1 MAFVNKMNM
10 FGKNKEETEIEEEE
24 YTFIE
29 DYKEEL
35 PYLCRY
41 VERVLKS
48 ENEPTWEEL
57 EQLAKS
63 YFNLKNKAMEVVKI
77 SEEYKTENEKLKQ
90 LLEQKESEINR
101 YKEELQT
108 ATKEQKI
115 KNNSGLTDNEK
126 STYENKIKTLQNEI
140 NSYKAYIKNTNQ
152 RDALKAFKKG
162 EGGRKAIVID
172 WAKYDILRANGATQQ
187 QTADIMKIGVS
198 TLRKKLKER
207 EVKN

>member
-41 VERVLKS
+41 VERILKT

-108 ATKEQKI
+108 ATNEPKTE
-115 KNNSGLTDNEK
+115 NNNGLVSN
-126 STYENKIKTLQNEI
+126 YENKIKMLQNQI
-140 NSYKAYIKNTNQ
+140 NSYKAYIKETNQ
-152 RDALKAFKKG
+152 KDALKAFKKG
-162 EGGRKAIVID
+162 QGGRKAIVID
-172 WAKYDILRANGATQQ
+172 WAKYDALRANGANQQ
-187 QTADIMKIGVS
+187 QTADILKIGVS

-207 EVKN
+207 ESVNKNS

>member
-41 VERVLKS
+41 VERILKT

-90 LLEQKESEINR
+90 LIEQKESEINS
-101 YKEELQT
+101 YKE
-108 ATKEQKI
+108 K
-115 KNNSGLTDNEK
+115 
-126 STYENKIKTLQNEI
+126 
-140 NSYKAYIKNTNQ
+140 
-152 RDALKAFKKG
+152 
-162 EGGRKAIVID
+162 
-172 WAKYDILRANGATQQ
+172 
-187 QTADIMKIGVS
+187 
-198 TLRKKLKER
+198 
-207 EVKN
+207 

>member
-1 MAFVNKMNM
+1 MALKEMN
-10 FGKNKEETEIEEEE
+10 I
-24 YTFIE
+24 
-29 DYKEEL
+29 
-35 PYLCRY
+35 
-41 VERVLKS
+41 
-48 ENEPTWEEL
+48 
-57 EQLAKS
+57 
-63 YFNLKNKAMEVVKI
+63 FNKNKAQQK
-77 SEEYKTENEKLKQ
+77 EEQEYSFIKDYKGKYPCVCRFLKEILQVDCEPSFDEFENLADRYFKNRNIAIELDEENEKLNKENEKLSE
-90 LLEQKESEINR
+90 LLKQKESEINR

-108 ATKEQKI
+108 ATKKQKTES
-115 KNNSGLTDNEK
+115 NSGLTDNEK

>member
-1 MAFVNKMNM
+1 MALKEMN
-10 FGKNKEETEIEEEE
+10 I
-24 YTFIE
+24 
-29 DYKEEL
+29 
-35 PYLCRY
+35 
-41 VERVLKS
+41 
-48 ENEPTWEEL
+48 
-57 EQLAKS
+57 
-63 YFNLKNKAMEVVKI
+63 FNKNKAQQKEEQEYSFIKDYKQEYPCVCKFLKEILQVDCKPSFDEFENLADRYFKNRNI
-77 SEEYKTENEKLKQ
+77 AIELDEENQKLNEENKKLSE
-90 LLEQKESEINR
+90 LLEQKESDINR

-108 ATKEQKI
+108 ATKEQKT

-152 RDALKAFKKG
+152 KDALKAFKKG